1 MSDKKMN
8 VSLLGLDNLDKE
20 TLELLIDSLVEYYA
34 NEYGIELDDLV
45 EPEKPTYETET
56 ITDATEYLKKFR
68 LKGTT

>member
-1 MSDKKMN
+1 MN

-34 NEYGIELDDLV
+34 NEYGIELDDLA
-45 EPEKPTYETET
+45 EPEKPIYETET

>member
-1 MSDKKMN
+1 MNDKKMN

-20 TLELLIDSLVEYYA
+20 TLELLIDSLVEYYT
-34 NEYGIELDDLV
+34 NIYGIELDDLA
-45 EPEKPTYETET
+45 EPEKPIYETET

>member
-1 MSDKKMN
+1 MN

-20 TLELLIDSLVEYYA
+20 TLELLIDSLVEYYT

>member
-20 TLELLIDSLVEYYA
+20 TLELLIDSLVEYYT

>member
-1 MSDKKMN
+1 MSDKKIN

-20 TLELLIDSLVEYYA
+20 TLELLIDSLVEYYT
-34 NEYGIELDDLV
+34 NSYGLDFGDIG

-56 ITDATEYLKKFR
+56 VTDATEYLKKFR